1 MILGPGSTI
10 GFVGLGSM
18 GGSIARNLLRGG
30 VSLLVLDRDPERVA
44 SLVTEGAQQVADL
57 GDFAD
62 ASAVC
67 VSLPGPVEVEGLCLG
82 EAGLISRM
90 RRGSALI
97 CLSTISLESC
107 RKLDEAARSR
117 GIAFV
122 DAPVTGAADGARDA
136 SLVLM
141 VGASPEAFALAV
153 PIFDMIGQKA
163 HLVGEAPAGTATK
176 LLTNMLW
183 FVHVIALCEALAL
196 GRATGVAPD
205 VLGQVV
211 RQSAGGSWVAEHDLD
226 NLLAGDDDTV
236 FHVGA
241 LLQGPSTD
249 LRPRLRGRLRSPS
262 WAGRSSLLRARP
274 GQLRPGRRRTCGL
287 TAYRAGR
294 GCLDS
299 SPVGRWTALK

>member
-30 VSLLVLDRDPERVA
+30 MSLLVLDRDPERVA
-44 SLVTEGAQQVADL
+44 SLVTEGAQEVADL

-90 RRGSALI
+90 KRGSALI

-107 RKLDEAARSR
+107 RKLDDAARSR

-122 DAPVTGAADGARDA
+122 DAPVTGAADGARDG

-141 VGASPEAFALAV
+141 VGASPEAFALAG

-196 GRATGVAPD
+196 GRAAGVAPD

-226 NLLAGDDDTV
+226 NLLAGDDDTS
-236 FHVGA
+236 FTLGLCCKDLRLICDLASETGYEA
-241 LLQGPSTD
+241 LLGPVA
-249 LRPRLRGRLRSPS
+249 RRSFE
-262 WAGRSSLLRARP
+262 RA
-274 GQLRPGRRRTCGL
+274 
-287 TAYRAGR
+287 
-294 GCLDS
+294 LDS
-299 SPVGRWTALK
+299 YGPGAGELAVSRLIELDAGVSIRVPSADGQP